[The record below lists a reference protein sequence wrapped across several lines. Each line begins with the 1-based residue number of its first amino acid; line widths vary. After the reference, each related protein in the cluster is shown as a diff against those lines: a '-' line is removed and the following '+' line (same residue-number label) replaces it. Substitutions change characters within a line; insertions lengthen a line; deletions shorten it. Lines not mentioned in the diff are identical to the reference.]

1 MDLHGKTKVATTQ
14 MGASHDISTSTKVWE
29 FGASLNEGK
38 QLTDGLNMEFGPYYR
53 HRATRES
60 AEFVLDG
67 DKTEMD
73 RTKDNEYGF
82 RVAATF

>member
-1 MDLHGKTKVATTQ
+1 ME
-14 MGASHDISTSTKVWE
+14 ASHDISTSTKVWE
-29 FGASLNEGK
+29 FGDGLNVGK
-38 QLTDGLNMEFGPYYR
+38 QLSDGLNMEFGPYYR

-67 DKTEMD
+67 NKTKMD

>member
-1 MDLHGKTKVATTQ
+1 MED
-14 MGASHDISTSTKVWE
+14 SHDISSTKVWE
-29 FGASLNEGK
+29 FGAGLNVGK

-53 HRATRES
+53 HRATHES

-67 DKTEMD
+67 NKTEMD

-82 RVAATF
+82 CVAATF

>member
-1 MDLHGKTKVATTQ
+1 MDLRSKTKVATTQ
-14 MGASHDISTSTKVWE
+14 MEASHDISSTKVWE
-29 FGASLNEGK
+29 FGAGLNVGK
-38 QLTDGLNMEFGPYYR
+38 QLTNGLNMEFGPYYR

-73 RTKDNEYGF
+73 HTKDNEYGF

>member
-1 MDLHGKTKVATTQ
+1 MWICAAKPRWRPLKWESA
-14 MGASHDISTSTKVWE
+14 STKVWE

-38 QLTDGLNMEFGPYYR
+38 QLTDGLNMKFGPYYR

-60 AEFVLDG
+60 AEFVLDS

-82 RVAATF
+82 RVTTTF

>member
-1 MDLHGKTKVATTQ
+1 MSRSPCGFAQQNQSGDYSNGEAQAPKYGNLAL
-14 MGASHDISTSTKVWE
+14 
-29 FGASLNEGK
+29 LNVGK

-53 HRATRES
+53 HRATHES

>member
-1 MDLHGKTKVATTQ
+1 MNV
-14 MGASHDISTSTKVWE
+14 
-29 FGASLNEGK
+29 GK
-38 QLTDGLNMEFGPYYR
+38 QLTDSLDIEFGPYYR
-53 HRATRES
+53 HRATYES

-73 RTKDNEYGF
+73 HTNDNEYGF